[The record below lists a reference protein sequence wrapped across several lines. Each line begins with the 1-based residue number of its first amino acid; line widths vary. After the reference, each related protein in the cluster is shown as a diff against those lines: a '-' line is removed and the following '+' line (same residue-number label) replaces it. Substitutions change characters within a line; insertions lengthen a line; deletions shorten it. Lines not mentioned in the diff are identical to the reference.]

1 MPPRLPLEVH
11 SLLNS
16 DSQAERDSAW
26 ESFLASHSR
35 LILYVA
41 RSVTRDGDETLD
53 AYTWALERLKE
64 DESRRLRGFSEAT
77 GTLFSTWL
85 VVVIRR
91 LCLDFLRHKRG
102 RLPKAPGGRA
112 SSESRQLRRRL
123 LDLAGE
129 SAVLETLSADGP
141 DPGAS
146 LEARE
151 LHEAVEA
158 AVDTLPPADRLL
170 LSFRFEDN
178 LSAPEIARVM
188 NFPSQ
193 FHVYRRLNTVLKHL
207 RERLGEAGIED
218 AAG

>member
-102 RLPKAPGGRA
+102 RVPKAPGGRSVLMGRIPERA
-112 SSESRQLRRRL
+112 SRRGSSTRRSRRPSTHCPRRTASFCRFDSKTTCPLPRL
-123 LDLAGE
+123 
-129 SAVLETLSADGP
+129 
-141 DPGAS
+141 
-146 LEARE
+146 
-151 LHEAVEA
+151 
-158 AVDTLPPADRLL
+158 PA
-170 LSFRFEDN
+170 
-178 LSAPEIARVM
+178 
-188 NFPSQ
+188 
-193 FHVYRRLNTVLKHL
+193 
-207 RERLGEAGIED
+207 
-218 AAG
+218 